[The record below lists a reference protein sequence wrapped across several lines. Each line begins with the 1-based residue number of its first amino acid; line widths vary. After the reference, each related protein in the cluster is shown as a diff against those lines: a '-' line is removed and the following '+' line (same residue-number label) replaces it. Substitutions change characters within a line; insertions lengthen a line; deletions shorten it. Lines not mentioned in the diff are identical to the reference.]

1 MTMAAKWMH
10 EDARAQRA
18 RRTLPRPKR
27 YVLQASPRAA
37 LVADDKLLLSVGG
50 PLLRLERLRQCN

>member
-27 YVLQASPRAA
+27 YVLQASPRTA
-37 LVADDKLLLSVGG
+37 LVADDKLAIDQVDEPVSMK
-50 PLLRLERLRQCN
+50 

>member
-27 YVLQASPRAA
+27 YVLQASPRTA
-37 LVADDKLLLSVGG
+37 LVADDKLAIDQVDEPVSTEIVRGS
-50 PLLRLERLRQCN
+50 